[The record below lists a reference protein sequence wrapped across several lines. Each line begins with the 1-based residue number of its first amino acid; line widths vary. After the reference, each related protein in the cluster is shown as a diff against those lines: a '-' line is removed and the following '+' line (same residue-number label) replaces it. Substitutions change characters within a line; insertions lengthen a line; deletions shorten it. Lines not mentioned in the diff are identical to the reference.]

1 MKLLQL
7 TSKIISSGVTCAW
20 LIHRLWSQNISKNL
34 GLFFKLVFVDPKLF
48 THYHLPF
55 FFGGNKNFFIGTYM

>member
-1 MKLLQL
+1 MAD
-7 TSKIISSGVTCAW
+7 SS
-20 LIHRLWSQNISKNL
+20 LMESNISKNL